1 MTRSFITAVLLA
13 SLLAP
18 EIHGATPADTN
29 SPGPSSPAPSTT
41 AGNAPTGLTLDAF
54 RLIAERNIFNPN
66 RSGRTPEREV
76 TRREP
81 ERRVRTESISLVG
94 TISYDKG
101 DFAFFDGSSSSYH
114 RAVKSSETIADL
126 TVTSITPT
134 QVILRSGSGSNST
147 ASTNASD
154 TNAVTL
160 TLPVGMQL
168 RRQDDGPWELAART
182 ETAPSASSSATALP
196 AGSED
201 VLKRLM
207 QQREKEGGGD
217 SSAASTAPAAE
228 TAPAAP
234 ATVTSPAT
242 SPAPGGGGPEN
253 EILKRLM
260 QRREK
265 GE

>member
-1 MTRSFITAVLLA
+1 MTRSSIITVLIA

-18 EIHGATPADTN
+18 GIHGATPASTN
-29 SPGPSSPAPSTT
+29 SPAPS
-41 AGNAPTGLTLDAF
+41 ASASPPPSGLTLDAF

-66 RSGRTPEREV
+66 RSGRAPEREF

-134 QVILRSGSGSNST
+134 QVILRSGSGSSSNS
-147 ASTNASD
+147 STNASD
-154 TNAVTL
+154 TNTVLTL

-168 RRQDDGPWELAART
+168 RRQDNGPWELAART
-182 ETAPSASSSATALP
+182 ETVPSASSSAATLP

-207 QQREKEGGGD
+207 QQREKEGGSD
-217 SSAASTAPAAE
+217 SSAASTPPAPEATPAQ
-228 TAPAAP
+228 AAP
-234 ATVTSPAT
+234 ATPPSPET
-242 SPAPGGGGPEN
+242 SPAPGSGGPEN
-253 EILKRLM
+253 DILKRLM